1 MAVNSL
7 SRVVQQRLHDGRLV
21 AAEGSMVNSI
31 GAVKMLSRSFAGD
44 YLDYVIRWG
53 DLTLKGRHSSR
64 EIPDIDGDMY
74 CAIDPQSIVPLSDA
88 LVPGVV
94 T

>member
-31 GAVKMLSRSFAGD
+31 GAMPDVLPESVA
-44 YLDYVIRWG
+44 
-53 DLTLKGRHSSR
+53 SR
-64 EIPDIDGDMY
+64 EELTDGRRRCLMRGLGSPD
-74 CAIDPQSIVPLSDA
+74 LRE
-88 LVPGVV
+88 LRLR
-94 T
+94 